1 MWKTIR
7 SYIPKK
13 PANVKSFT
21 KDDQTVANEFNRFL
35 SAVGKSTM
43 KKIQLL
49 ACKKIQL
56 CARARSLNSEK
67 LSILS
72 QTSSLSP
79 GWNVLRLKILLI
91 QYLTRKPQELTKY
104 HLA

>member
-21 KDDQTVANEFNRFL
+21 KDDQTIANEFNRFL
-35 SAVGKSTM
+35 SSVGKFTM

-49 ACKKIQL
+49 AKKFNYVPVQDL
-56 CARARSLNSEK
+56 
-67 LSILS
+67 
-72 QTSSLSP
+72 
-79 GWNVLRLKILLI
+79 
-91 QYLTRKPQELTKY
+91 
-104 HLA
+104 

>member
-35 SAVGKSTM
+35 SSVGKSTIE
-43 KKIQLL
+43 KIQLL
-49 ACKKIQL
+49 AKKFNYVPVQDL
-56 CARARSLNSEK
+56 
-67 LSILS
+67 
-72 QTSSLSP
+72 
-79 GWNVLRLKILLI
+79 
-91 QYLTRKPQELTKY
+91 
-104 HLA
+104 